1 MPIAALPNSIARRLL
16 PILGWL
22 HAYRRE
28 WLLPDFL
35 AGLAVWAVMVPEGMA
50 YAGIVGVPPIMA
62 STRSSQHCSLTRC
75 LVRRVSSSWDRTPP
89 PV

>member
-1 MPIAALPNSIARRLL
+1 MPTAARPTSIVQRLL

-22 HAYRRE
+22 PAYRRE

-50 YAGIVGVPPIMA
+50 YAGIVGSAAHHGA
-62 STRSSQHCSLTRC
+62 STPSFR
-75 LVRRVSSSWDRTPP
+75 P
-89 PV
+89 